1 MSYLDTYNK
10 NDLEELKRVIETYAE
25 TDSVVKEKLNKLN
38 LRIVG
43 EGANRIVV
51 SNPKHKY
58 VIKFRKN
65 EFPNTENKR
74 EIETYNKFRKENI
87 SKILV
92 PVIEHTENFDTIVQ
106 IKADQSNI
114 GRQDVVKINA
124 ELIYEHGYFV
134 YGIAEDN
141 IGRYRYKNKNVLAVL
156 DYGLGSTPIEN
167 TWFENKHEAFRNI
180 D

>member
-10 NDLEELKRVIETYAE
+10 NDLQEIKELIKTYAE

-58 VIKFRKN
+58 VIKFTKN
-65 EFPNTENKR
+65 NLPNAENKR

-92 PVIEHTENFDTIVQ
+92 PVIEHTENFDTVVQ

-114 GRQDVVKINA
+114 GQQDVVKINA
-124 ELIYEHGYFV
+124 ELIYEHGYFIRD
-134 YGIAEDN
+134 IAEAN
-141 IGRYRYKNKNVLAVL
+141 IGRYRYKNKRVLAIL
-156 DYGLGSTPIEN
+156 DYGSGSTPIEN
-167 TWFENKHEAFRNI
+167 TRFENKHEAFRNT